1 MGSYEVGGGIGVI
14 CLVLAAL
21 FWTPRIGKRHTT
33 RAVVLLELTG
43 LAGLLGTPLGGQV
56 AKGTT
61 SANNTIGQ
69 WLTIWVGVG
78 AVGVPCIVA
87 LYMLVMDWVHKKIG
101 ERTLVAGPVA
111 MLTASTVPGAGVAIT
126 SGFGFLTG
134 TVAWAVAYVLHHKW
148 GG

>member
-1 MGSYEVGGGIGVI
+1 MGSYEVGGGIGLI

-33 RAVVLLELTG
+33 RAIVLLELTG
-43 LAGLLGTPLGGQV
+43 IAGLLGTPPGV
-56 AKGTT
+56 AMAKAIT
-61 SANNTIGQ
+61 SGNATIGQ
-69 WLTIWVGVG
+69 WITVWVGVG
-78 AVGVPCIVA
+78 AVGVPCLVA
-87 LYMLVMDWVHKKIG
+87 LYMLVMDWVHKKIT

-126 SGFGFLTG
+126 SGFGFVTG
-134 TVAWAVAYVLHHKW
+134 TIGWAVAYVLHHKW